1 MGDTKPQLLRSPTK
15 ATPDT
20 QQYCRT
26 VKQRD
31 LKSTQR
37 QVRLPVFLIATVE
50 AKKMTVTPSK
60 KKKKKK
66 ADLEFK
72 PNQKTFRNIDELD
85 KAKLSLP
92 PKDGW
97 A

>member
-66 ADLEFK
+66 PIWNLNPTK
-72 PNQKTFRNIDELD
+72 
-85 KAKLSLP
+85 KLFEILMN
-92 PKDGW
+92 
-97 A
+97 

>member
-60 KKKKKK
+60 KKKKKS
-66 ADLEFK
+66 
-72 PNQKTFRNIDELD
+72 RSGI
-85 KAKLSLP
+85 
-92 PKDGW
+92 
-97 A
+97 